1 LVHPA
6 AALLKRRILM
16 KLRTLSALAIALV
29 AATAAFVPTAQA
41 GNVGWSV
48 SVGGPGF
55 AVAAGQPGYYGGHG
69 YYRAPY
75 HPYARSYAY
84 YRPWYRPVVVP
95 RVTYVAPPV
104 VYPYYAPAPIVY
116 APRPVQYV
124 ERPGY
129 YTQQPGWGNEYAPGN
144 GSY

>member
-1 LVHPA
+1 
-6 AALLKRRILM
+6 M

-75 HPYARSYAY
+75 HPYARRITRSNPAGAMSTHLATV
-84 YRPWYRPVVVP
+84 RIEPTRRQLPFVETRAIASP
-95 RVTYVAPPV
+95 RGRH
-104 VYPYYAPAPIVY
+104 
-116 APRPVQYV
+116 PR
-124 ERPGY
+124 
-129 YTQQPGWGNEYAPGN
+129 
-144 GSY
+144 